1 MSAPASAAAPTN
13 VAAEET
19 IKKSLQSILESQKAM
34 LKTIFPTSDEEP
46 NPEYEE
52 AVKKLAE
59 ALGIQAGGY
68 LATKRRVS
76 RKVSRRNRKRNSRK
90 N

>member
-1 MSAPASAAAPTN
+1 MSTPASAAPTN
-13 VAAEET
+13 VAVEEA
-19 IKKSLQSILESQKAM
+19 IKKSLQSILESQKVM
-34 LKTIFPTSDEEP
+34 LKTIFPTSEEEP

-68 LATKRRVS
+68 LVTKRRVS
-76 RKVSRRNRKRNSRK
+76 RKISRRNRKRYSRK